1 MFHCSTSSTAYL
13 QEQVQPP
20 HCFSHIRKDDDIIMG
35 IPCWQEAPGEQKIP
49 AGAWAIGKEELL
61 SFLDVSQGNGHRV
74 QLICRLSS
82 QPE

>member
-1 MFHCSTSSTAYL
+1 
-13 QEQVQPP
+13 
-20 HCFSHIRKDDDIIMG
+20 MG